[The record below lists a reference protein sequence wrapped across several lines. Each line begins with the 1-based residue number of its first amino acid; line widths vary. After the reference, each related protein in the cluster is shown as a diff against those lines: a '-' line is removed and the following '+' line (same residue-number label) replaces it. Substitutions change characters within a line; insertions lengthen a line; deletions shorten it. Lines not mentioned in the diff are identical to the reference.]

1 MGISTRDVTGKF
13 HAHVTVEADDRLA
26 DFCKGRSVKVTVIE
40 DQRPGSTRLTW
51 MTTSYYLDE
60 ESGAY
65 DRVVAKLESLSSSLS
80 QAGFSVLRSK
90 LEHES
95 LPTAEPFSKSVY
107 REFHVRISLPADRAA
122 EAREDIRKDAESAG
136 LKCFMSKNQMADKLN
151 QFVSFRCY
159 EGPVRD
165 AEWKLGALLNILGG
179 RGYNPVEVK
188 RETAVYDTNP
198 EMDDWFYCC
207 MGCDGCEVKSNDR

>member
-1 MGISTRDVTGKF
+1 MGIGVQDVIGKF

-26 DFCKGRSVKVTVIE
+26 DFCKGRSIKVTAIE
-40 DQRPGSTRLTW
+40 DQRPGATRLTW
-51 MTTSYYLDE
+51 MTTSYYSDE
-60 ESGAY
+60 EPGAY
-65 DRVVAKLESLSSSLS
+65 DRTVAKLKVLASSLS

-95 LPTAEPFSKSVY
+95 LPTAEPFSKNNY
-107 REFHVRISLPADRAA
+107 REFHVRISLPADRVA
-122 EAREDIRKDAESAG
+122 EAREDIRKDAETAD
-136 LKCFMSKNQMADKLN
+136 LKCFMSKNQMAGKLD

-159 EGPVRD
+159 DGSVRD
-165 AEWKLGALLNILGG
+165 ADWRLGALLNILGG
-179 RGYNPVEVK
+179 RGYNPIEVK

-207 MGCDGCEVKSNDR
+207 MGCDGCKE